1 MSVESCI
8 FAVIESQSPTS
19 YMPGTVIQIG
29 LSLSYNLLEYSIE
42 CLVEYSSTRVK
53 REVEICVSKGLS

>member
-1 MSVESCI
+1 VSVESCI

-29 LSLSYNLLEYSIE
+29 LSLSNNLLEYSIE
-42 CLVEYSSTRVK
+42 CFDE
-53 REVEICVSKGLS
+53 